1 MGDNTSVDPNGVG
14 EKDIDG
20 DDRIIN
26 WTGAGS
32 AIVDMGAD
40 EVACGDV
47 SDELDINA
55 DGIINLHDFSGMA
68 DAWLKKDEDSNW
80 TDTYQKYDLVEDEEM
95 EINIADLNAFAYNED
110 DQKWLWEACWF
121 SPDTLMM
128 MGMDGGMDKAMAAA
142 PMTDEQIEQAKLDKW
157 YTTRP
162 PHVMTVWEEIK
173 LVEESLDWLEKVW
186 VEDEQLRK
194 EVRPEEW
201 KEFINSLYDWLAQ
214 MKEQSA
220 K

>member
-1 MGDNTSVDPNGVG
+1 MLTPNGVG

-26 WTGAGS
+26 WTGIGS
-32 AIVDMGAD
+32 AIVDMDAD
-40 EVACGDV
+40 EVACDDV
-47 SDELDINA
+47 FDEWDFNA
-55 DGIINLHDFSGMA
+55 DGIVNLHEFSGMA
-68 DAWLKKDEDSNW
+68 DAWLKDDPNDPNW
-80 TDTYQKYDLVEDEEM
+80 TDTYQKYDLVEDGQ
-95 EINIADLNAFAYNED
+95 IDIDDLNALVCYED
-110 DQKWLWEACWF
+110 DEKWLWEACWF
-121 SPDTLMM
+121 SSDTLMM

-142 PMTDEQIEQAKLDKW
+142 AMTDEQIEQAKLDKW
-157 YTTRP
+157 YKTRP

-186 VEDEQLRK
+186 LEDEQLRK
-194 EVRPEEW
+194 EVSEEEW